1 VKKDQKEYEFQK
13 LSVAF
18 YTDHYSLDSKER
30 RNRLWMW
37 FDRVTR
43 YSLIP
48 KIIVAMTPVTLALV
62 LVGFL
67 TKITERYGAYH
78 ADAVHLILMI
88 LLFCEGVFLIG
99 LFLNIPYDY
108 NYDVVA
114 NPAFKDLEE
123 NAWHEREIDQS

>member
-1 VKKDQKEYEFQK
+1 MKKDQEEYEFRK
-13 LSVAF
+13 LNAAF
-18 YTDHYSLDSKER
+18 YTDHYSLDSKKR

-48 KIIVAMTPVTLALV
+48 KIIVAMTLVTVAAALV
-62 LVGFL
+62 GYK
-67 TKITERYGAYH
+67 TN
-78 ADAVHLILMI
+78 LIENHPVVAFMVAI
-88 LLFCEGVFLIG
+88 LLFCEGMFFLG

-108 NYDVVA
+108 NYDVIA

-123 NAWHEREIDQS
+123 NAWHEREINQP

>member
-1 VKKDQKEYEFQK
+1 MKNAEKEYEFQK
-13 LSVAF
+13 LNHVF
-18 YTDHYSLDSKER
+18 YTDHYNLDMKKR

-62 LVGFL
+62 LVGFM
-67 TKITERYGAYH
+67 TNVTERYGAYH

-88 LLFCEGVFLIG
+88 LLFCEGVFLVG

-108 NYDVVA
+108 NYDVIA

-123 NAWHEREIDQS
+123 NAWHEREINQP

>member
-1 VKKDQKEYEFQK
+1 MKKDQKEYEFQK
-13 LSVAF
+13 LNAAF
-18 YTDHYSLDSKER
+18 YTDRYSLDSKKR

-48 KIIVAMTPVTLALV
+48 KIIVAMTLVTVAGAVAGYKTNLIENHPVIAFIV
-62 LVGFL
+62 
-67 TKITERYGAYH
+67 A
-78 ADAVHLILMI
+78 I
-88 LLFCEGVFLIG
+88 LLFCEGVFLVS
-99 LFLNIPYDY
+99 LFLDIPYDY